1 MYKRIIT
8 AALLFGMACTGP
20 PAWASTACA
29 PREALV
35 AQLEKSYGEILS
47 ARGLQGPNA
56 LIEVFASS
64 ESGSFT
70 VLMSRPDGISCIVS
84 TGTHWLPEPAPAAK
98 EGVTG

>member
-1 MYKRIIT
+1 MFKRILT
-8 AALLFGMACTGP
+8 AALLFGMASTGP
-20 PAWASTACA
+20 PALASNTCA
-29 PREALV
+29 PRDALV

-56 LIEVFASS
+56 LIEVFASA

-84 TGTHWLPEPAPAAK
+84 TGTHWLPEPATAQK
-98 EGVTG
+98 KGVTG